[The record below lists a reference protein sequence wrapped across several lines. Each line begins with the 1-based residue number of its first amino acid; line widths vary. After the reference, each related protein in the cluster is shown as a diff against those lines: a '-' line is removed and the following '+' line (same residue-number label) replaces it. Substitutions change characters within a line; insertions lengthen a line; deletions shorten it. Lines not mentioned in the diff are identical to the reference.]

1 MALNFA
7 SGGGLLQTQVVK
19 ITHDDFATDTSTTS
33 QTVTVLQDPTRATHN
48 ILIYGAHLYVAETWA
63 SGTITHTMGAAGDPD
78 GLITAVVNSAGQ
90 IGNHNGL
97 LARWTNTITTP
108 TAGGNTGTGTS
119 SLSLIGNTSTIDQSA
134 ALMTDLMS
142 LRDTIDAIES
152 KLDGATHAA
161 ATFMPYG
168 TNIGTSGNAVNVTIG
183 TDTAWSALTAGK
195 TYAILLY
202 LDLVD
207 LD

>member
-1 MALNFA
+1 MPTFTGY
-7 SGGGLLQTQVVK
+7 SGGLLKTQLVK
-19 ITHDDFATDTSTTS
+19 IRHDDYASDTSTTS

-48 ILIYGAHLYVAETWA
+48 ILIYGAHLYIAQAWA

-78 GLITAVVNSAGQ
+78 GLITAAVNSTGQ
-90 IGNHNGL
+90 VANHNGL

-119 SLSLIGNTSTIDQSA
+119 ALSLIGNTSTIDQSA

-152 KLDGATHAA
+152 KLDGATHSAA
-161 ATFMPYG
+161 SFMPYA
-168 TNIGTSGNAVNVTIG
+168 TNIGTSGNAVNVTVG
-183 TDTAWSALTAGK
+183 TNTAWSALTAGT
-195 TYAILLY
+195 TYAVLIY
-202 LDLVD
+202 LDLLD